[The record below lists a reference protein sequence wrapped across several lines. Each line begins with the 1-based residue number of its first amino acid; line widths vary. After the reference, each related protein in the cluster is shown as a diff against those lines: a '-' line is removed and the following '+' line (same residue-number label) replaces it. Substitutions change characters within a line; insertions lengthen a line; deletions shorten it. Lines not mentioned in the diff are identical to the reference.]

1 MELNNNIQCPEKPL
15 NSYLLHCRYLREQY
29 LDVRYSSVQLSRLWK
44 EADPNLKKMF
54 QNQAKE
60 LGKIYSKA
68 MEIYR
73 SIQFTESLMTKNS
86 NSEKY
91 QSHIKLLKSYRDLN
105 TLNVELNRNN
115 STSPTSWPINEPFFL
130 DISSTEKQLDLI
142 RFEHVNQNDILI
154 PNTYPNLN

>member
-1 MELNNNIQCPEKPL
+1 MSRETSEF
-15 NSYLLHCRYLREQY
+15 LRERY
-29 LDVRYSSVQLSRLWK
+29 PDVKYSSVQLSKLWK
-44 EADPNLKKMF
+44 EADPNLADPNLKKMF

-60 LGKIYSKA
+60 LGNIYSKA